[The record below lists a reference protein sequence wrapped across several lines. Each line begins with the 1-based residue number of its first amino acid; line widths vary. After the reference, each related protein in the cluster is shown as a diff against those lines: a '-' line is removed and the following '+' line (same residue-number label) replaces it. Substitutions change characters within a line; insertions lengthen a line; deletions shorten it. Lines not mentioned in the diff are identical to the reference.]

1 MAGSVANRV
10 AILKFIPQ
18 IYKAKLVALAPIVVV
33 YLFADFCY
41 FTILHLKIYLLFVSV
56 HIDLNIKMRKPTL
69 AENILAAN

>member
-10 AILKFIPQ
+10 AILKFIHQ
-18 IYKAKLVALAPIVVV
+18 ICKAKLVALVPIVVV

-56 HIDLNIKMRKPTL
+56 HIDLNIKMSK
-69 AENILAAN
+69 ANIG